1 MNLTD
6 VKLQAGYEGSSI
18 GDLVF
23 SWLSVYHDHEW
34 ERLRD
39 LMERQLRT
47 TKVLKEFFV
56 WNVSM
61 LKVLYVLVVDV

>member
-1 MNLTD
+1 MNLAD

-39 LMERQLRT
+39 LMEKAIVDHQSSER
-47 TKVLKEFFV
+47 VLCIECFHV
-56 WNVSM
+56 ESS
-61 LKVLYVLVVDV
+61 LCACC